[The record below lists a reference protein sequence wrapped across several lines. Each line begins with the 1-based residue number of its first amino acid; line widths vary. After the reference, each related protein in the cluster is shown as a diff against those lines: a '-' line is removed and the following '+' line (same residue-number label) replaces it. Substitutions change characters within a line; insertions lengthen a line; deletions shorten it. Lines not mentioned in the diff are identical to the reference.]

1 MGGNMLGTVISGE
14 RRIGGAALEERVKRA
29 ASGFVALGLAQGER
43 VALML
48 RNDIAF
54 LEATFACGELGL
66 YPVPVNWHF
75 SSDEAIYVLAD
86 SEAKALIIHADLWP
100 RLRGRIGPDVKI
112 LIVETPPEV
121 AAAYQISFTDCL
133 TPEGETDWDMWLESH
148 SPYAGVP
155 KAAPAS
161 MIYTSGTTGH
171 PKGVRRLPPKE
182 DQTEATLA
190 ARRYVFDFNPQMNAI
205 MTGPLY
211 HSAPNLYAT
220 FTVRIGGTL
229 HLQARFDAEETLA
242 MMDREKI
249 THGHFVPT
257 MFVRFLRLP
266 EDVRQKYDLSSLK
279 RAMHGAAPCSQAV
292 KRAMI
297 DWWGPVIH
305 EYYGGTETGAA
316 VHCTSQEWLAHPG
329 TVGKPIPGATVKV
342 FDDEGRELPPGEV
355 GELYLRLWSFPDFT
369 YHNKDGARAECERDG
384 LITCGDVGLI
394 DEDGFVYL
402 RDRKRDMVISG
413 GVNIYPVEI
422 EHELIQMPG
431 VQDCAVFGIP
441 DEEFGESLAAAI
453 QIGNQNEGESQPVLT
468 EQTVRDW
475 LAPRVAKYKLPKVI
489 TFHDA
494 LPREDTGKIFKR
506 KLRDPYWKDA
516 GRTI

>member
-1 MGGNMLGTVISGE
+1 MLGTVISGD
-14 RRIGGAALEERVKRA
+14 RRVGGAELEDRVKRA
-29 ASGFVALGLAQGER
+29 AGGFLALGLEEGDR

-75 SSDEAIYVLAD
+75 SADEALYVLED
-86 SEAKALIIHADLWP
+86 SGARALVVHADLWP
-100 RLRGRIGPDVKI
+100 SIAERVGSDVHV

-121 AAAYQISFTDCL
+121 ADAYSIPFDACL
-133 TPEGETDWDMWLESH
+133 TPEGATDWDMWLDAQT
-148 SPYAGVP
+148 PFAGEP

-171 PKGVRRLPPKE
+171 PKGVRRLPPKA

-190 ARRYVFDFNPQMNAI
+190 ARRYVFDFRPDMKAV

-211 HSAPNLYAT
+211 HSAPNLYST

-229 HLQARFDAEETLA
+229 FMQPRFDAEGTLA
-242 MMDREKI
+242 LIEKEKL

-257 MFVRFLRLP
+257 MFVRLLRLDD
-266 EDVRQKYDLSSLK
+266 ETRAKYDLSSLV
-279 RAMHGAAPCSQAV
+279 RVMHGAAPCSQAV

-316 VHCTSQEWLAHPG
+316 VHCSSEEWLAHPG
-329 TVGKPIPGATVKV
+329 TVGKAIPGATVKV
-342 FDDEGRELPPGEV
+342 LDDEGNELPAGEV
-355 GELYLRLWSFPDFT
+355 GEIFLRLSSFPDFT
-369 YHNKDGARAECERDG
+369 YHNRDSARAECEKQG
-384 LITCGDVGLI
+384 LITCGDVGCL
-394 DEDGFVYL
+394 DEDGFLYL

-431 VQDCAVFGIP
+431 VHDCAVFGIP
-441 DEEFGESLAAAI
+441 DDEFGESLAAAI
-453 QIGNQNEGESQPVLT
+453 QLGEGAALT
-468 EQTVRDW
+468 ADTVRDW
-475 LAPRVAKYKLPKVI
+475 LAPRVAKYKLPRVV
-489 TFHDA
+489 TFHDS
-494 LPREDTGKIFKR
+494 LPREETGKIFKR
-506 KLRDPYWKDA
+506 KLRDPYWEKT
-516 GRTI
+516 GRAI

>member
-1 MGGNMLGTVISGE
+1 MLGTVISGD
-14 RRIGGAALEERVKRA
+14 RRIGGAALEERVKKA
-29 ASGFVALGLAQGER
+29 ASGFLALGLREGDR
-43 VALML
+43 VAILM

-75 SSDEAIYVLAD
+75 SADETAYVLKD
-86 SEAKALIIHADLWP
+86 SGAKALIIHADLHP
-100 RLRGRIGPDVKI
+100 ALANSVPEGVQTIV
-112 LIVETPPEV
+112 VETPPEV
-121 AAAYQISFTDCL
+121 RQAYRLDADACRV
-133 TPEGETDWDMWLESH
+133 PVGERNWDGWLEEQV
-148 SPYAGVP
+148 PYAGGA

-182 DQTEATLA
+182 DQTAATLE
-190 ARRYVFDFNPQMNAI
+190 ARKYVFDFQPSMRAV

-211 HSAPNLYAT
+211 HSAPNLYST
-220 FTVRIGGTL
+220 FSVRIGGTL
-229 HLQARFDAEETLA
+229 FLQPRFDAEETLA
-242 MMDREKI
+242 LIEREKL
-249 THGHFVPT
+249 THGHLVPT
-257 MFVRFLRLP
+257 MFVRLLRLP
-266 EDVRQKYDLSSLK
+266 EDVRAKYDLSSLV
-279 RAMHGAAPCSQAV
+279 RVMHGAAPCAEAV
-292 KRAMI
+292 KRQMI

-316 VHCTSQEWLAHPG
+316 VHCSSEEWLAHPG
-329 TVGKPIPGATVKV
+329 SVGKAIPGATVKV
-342 FDDEGRELPPGEV
+342 LDDEGGELPTGEV
-355 GELYLRLWSFPDFT
+355 GEIFLRLWSFPDFT
-369 YHNKDGARAECERDG
+369 YHNKDHARGECEREG
-384 LITCGDVGLI
+384 LITCGDVGCL
-394 DEDGFVYL
+394 DEDGFLYL

-441 DEEFGESLAAAI
+441 NEEFGESLAAAI
-453 QIGNQNEGESQPVLT
+453 QLMEGSTLSAEEVNS
-468 EQTVRDW
+468 W
-475 LAPRVAKYKLPKVI
+475 LAPRIAKYKLPHVV

-494 LPREDTGKIFKR
+494 LPREETGKIFKR

-516 GRTI
+516 GRAI

>member
-1 MGGNMLGTVISGE
+1 MLGTVISGE
-14 RRIGGAALEERVKRA
+14 RRLGGEALEDRVKRA
-29 ASGFVALGLAQGER
+29 AAGFKAIGLEEGDR

-75 SSDEAIYVLAD
+75 SRDEAVYVLKD
-86 SEAKALIIHADLWP
+86 SGAKALVIHADLWP
-100 RLRGRIGPDVKI
+100 RVKDAI
-112 LIVETPPEV
+112 DPGIKVLIVETPPEV
-121 AAAYQISFTDCL
+121 ADAYQIAFADCM
-133 TPEGETDWDMWLESH
+133 TPEAETDWDMWLESH
-148 SPYAGVP
+148 EPHKGAP

-190 ARRYVFDFNPQMNAI
+190 ARRYVFDFRPDMKAI

-229 HLQARFDAEETLA
+229 HLQARFDAEDTLR
-242 MMDREKI
+242 MIEREKI

-266 EDVRQKYDLSSLK
+266 EEVRAKYDLSSLQ
-279 RAMHGAAPCSQAV
+279 RAMHGAAPCAEAV

-316 VHCTSQEWLAHPG
+316 VHCSSEEWLAHPG
-329 TVGKPIPGATVKV
+329 TVGKSIPGATVKV
-342 FDDEGRELPPGEV
+342 LGENGEELPRGEI
-355 GELYLRLWSFPDFT
+355 GELFLRLWSFPDFT
-369 YHNKDGARAECERDG
+369 YHNKDSARADCERDG
-384 LITCGDVGLI
+384 LISCGDVGLM

-453 QIGNQNEGESQPVLT
+453 QTGEGVNLT
-468 EQTVRDW
+468 EGAVREW
-475 LAPRVAKYKLPKVI
+475 LAPRVAKYKLPKVV

-506 KLRDPYWKDA
+506 KLRDPYWQEA
-516 GRTI
+516 GRAI